1 MGLFDKIFK
10 KKDKEDK
17 KVDSVKEPQVKVDSK
32 KPEVK
37 AKLES
42 NDRKYSAAVRE
53 LFIKLDKTIF
63 VSSLTLE
70 DVRMLHIFSNDT
82 YMDKDGFD
90 IMWCEHIF
98 DDND

>member
-1 MGLFDKIFK
+1 MTKIK
-10 KKDKEDK
+10 TLK
-17 KVDSVKEPQVKVDSK
+17 QRL

-63 VSSLTLE
+63 VS
-70 DVRMLHIFSNDT
+70 F
-82 YMDKDGFD
+82 
-90 IMWCEHIF
+90 
-98 DDND
+98 